1 MYKQAAQLKL
11 RFDTSKGQLAVEDLF
26 DLPLTSATGRINL
39 NDIAKGLYKA
49 LKDEADVDFVDTA
62 KRGNAVLQ
70 LKFDLVRDVITTRI
84 AERDEEATRQKKAE
98 QRQKI
103 MAIIDHKEGEALSA
117 KSVEELRAE
126 LQNL

>member
-26 DLPLTSATGRINL
+26 DLPLTSATGRVNL